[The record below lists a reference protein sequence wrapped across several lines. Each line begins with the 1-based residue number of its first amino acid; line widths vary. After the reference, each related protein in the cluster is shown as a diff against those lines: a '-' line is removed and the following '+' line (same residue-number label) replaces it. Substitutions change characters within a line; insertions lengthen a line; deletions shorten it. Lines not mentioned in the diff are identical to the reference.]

1 MGKKSLVLNI
11 VKNLR
16 MRIKMILSISLLSVA
31 LVWILNSFIIVP
43 EYQATT
49 QIFIEQP
56 PEAAQMADGPA
67 MGAGPAITDTYSVIV
82 RSPEIL
88 RKVIIELGMEKET
101 NISELHEQIVVTRPA
116 DSQVL
121 NITVAGEDKIKAA
134 AIANSLGEIFIEEI
148 PNLTQT
154 TNAVIISSAS
164 EVPESTLFEEN
175 TVFSLGVAGA
185 FGLVI
190 GILLAFILE
199 MLNTVFKTGKKEN
212 QSSVNKI
219 QTVFK

>member
-31 LVWILNSFIIVP
+31 IVWILNSFIIVP

-56 PEAAQMADGPA
+56 PTVAQMADAPA
-67 MGAGPAITDTYSVIV
+67 MGAGPAITDTYGVIV
-82 RSPEIL
+82 RSPEVL
-88 RKVIIELGMEKET
+88 RKVIIEMGLEKEIT
-101 NISELHEQIVVTRPA
+101 ISELHEQIVVTKPD

-121 NITVAGEDKIKAA
+121 NITVAGEDKTKAA
-134 AIANSLGEIFIEEI
+134 AIANSLGDIFVEEI

-164 EVPESTLFEEN
+164 EEPESTLFEEN

-185 FGLVI
+185 FGLII
-190 GILLAFILE
+190 GTLLAFILE
-199 MLNTVFKTGKKEN
+199 MLNTIFKTGKKES

>member
-1 MGKKSLVLNI
+1 
-11 VKNLR
+11 

-31 LVWILNSFIIVP
+31 IVWILNSFIIVP

-56 PEAAQMADGPA
+56 PVADQMADTPA
-67 MGAGPAITDTYSVIV
+67 MGAGPTITDTYSVIV
-82 RSPEIL
+82 RSPEVL
-88 RKVIIELGMEKET
+88 RKVIIEMGLEKELT
-101 NISELHEQIVVTRPA
+101 ISELHEQIVVTKPE

-121 NITVAGEDKIKAA
+121 NITVAGEDKTKAA
-134 AIANSLGEIFIEEI
+134 AIANSLGDIFVEEI

-154 TNAVIISSAS
+154 SNAVIIASAS
-164 EVPESTLFEEN
+164 EEPESTLFEEN

-185 FGLVI
+185 FGLII
-190 GILLAFILE
+190 GTLLAFILE
-199 MLNTVFKTGKKEN
+199 MLNTIFKTGKKES